1 MKAGW
6 TTKRVGEIAQH
17 SLGKM
22 LDKVKNK
29 GTPRPYLRNFNV
41 RWFEFDLSDLLEMP
55 FLPSEIERYTAVKG
69 DVLVCEGGYPGRAAI
84 WERSEPICFQ
94 KALHRVR
101 FHEPER
107 SRWFLYYL
115 LSKDLDGTL
124 KNHFN
129 GSGIQ
134 HFTGEALAR
143 FEVPLPPLPEQRRI
157 VALLDAAFEG
167 LATAAANAE
176 RNLQNARDLF
186 ESHLAEVFSRRGEGW
201 VERRLDSLCREITV
215 GFVGSM
221 AREYVPSGVTFLRS
235 QNIRPFEISLEG
247 AQFVRQDFHQRLS
260 KSCLRPGDVAVVRTG
275 YPGTAAV
282 IPTSLPEANCAD
294 LVIVRPGVDVE
305 PQFLAAFFNS
315 TFGKRHVSGN
325 LVGAAQKHFN
335 VGAAKATVLALPPRP
350 EQRRIIAELF
360 EVRSI
365 TSVLSRLFEQ
375 KQAALAALK
384 RSLLHQAFN
393 GKL

>member
-1 MKAGW
+1 
-6 TTKRVGEIAQH
+6 
-17 SLGKM
+17 
-22 LDKVKNK
+22 
-29 GTPRPYLRNFNV
+29 
-41 RWFEFDLSDLLEMP
+41 
-55 FLPSEIERYTAVKG
+55 
-69 DVLVCEGGYPGRAAI
+69 
-84 WERSEPICFQ
+84 
-94 KALHRVR
+94 
-101 FHEPER
+101 
-107 SRWFLYYL
+107 
-115 LSKDLDGTL
+115 
-124 KNHFN
+124 
-129 GSGIQ
+129 
-134 HFTGEALAR
+134 
-143 FEVPLPPLPEQRRI
+143 
-157 VALLDAAFEG
+157 
-167 LATAAANAE
+167 
-176 RNLQNARDLF
+176 
-186 ESHLAEVFSRRGEGW
+186 
-201 VERRLDSLCREITV
+201 
-215 GFVGSM
+215 
-221 AREYVPSGVTFLRS
+221 
-235 QNIRPFEISLEG
+235 
-247 AQFVRQDFHQRLS
+247 
-260 KSCLRPGDVAVVRTG
+260 
-275 YPGTAAV
+275 V